1 MNNYTIIRPL
11 LSITKEDILKYNKEN
26 NIKYFIDNTN
36 EDTNY
41 TRNRLRKN
49 ILPLLKKEDPS
60 VHLSFL
66 KYSNTLQEYYNYL
79 EDITKD
85 KINTYY
91 QNNIIDISLF
101 NKEHPFLKKNII
113 FYLLSNIYQNKANI
127 IKDKHIE
134 DIIKLSTNNKPNSKV
149 ILPNN
154 YQARKEYNY
163 IYLEERTES
172 NNNDYKILFDNY
184 LEINDLIIKTINSST
199 EDGNNICRLNSK
211 EISLPLYIRNK
222 QPGDYIE
229 VLGLN
234 GKKKISDIFI
244 ENKIPKDNRNTYPLL
259 VDSNNKIL
267 WIPNIKKSKYNV
279 KKHELCDII
288 LTSYKKGGN

>member
-1 MNNYTIIRPL
+1 M
-11 LSITKEDILKYNKEN
+11 
-26 NIKYFIDNTN
+26 
-36 EDTNY
+36 
-41 TRNRLRKN
+41 
-49 ILPLLKKEDPS
+49 
-60 VHLSFL
+60 
-66 KYSNTLQEYYNYL
+66 
-79 EDITKD
+79 
-85 KINTYY
+85 
-91 QNNIIDISLF
+91 
-101 NKEHPFLKKNII
+101 
-113 FYLLSNIYQNKANI
+113 
-127 IKDKHIE
+127 
-134 DIIKLSTNNKPNSKV
+134 
-149 ILPNN
+149 PNN

-163 IYLEERTES
+163 IYLEERNES